1 MRDEGRSIEDI
12 DDTDQDDS
20 VGNNLGGM
28 GLVIWSEKWRG
39 LMQ

>member
-1 MRDEGRSIEDI
+1 MRDEGISIEDM

-28 GLVIWSEKWRG
+28 GLVI
-39 LMQ
+39 